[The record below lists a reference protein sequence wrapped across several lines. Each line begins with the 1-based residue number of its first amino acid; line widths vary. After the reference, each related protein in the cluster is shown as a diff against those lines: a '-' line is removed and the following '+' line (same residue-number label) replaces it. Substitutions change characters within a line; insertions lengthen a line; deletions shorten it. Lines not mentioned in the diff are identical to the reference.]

1 MQPTLSTLNLVETA
15 DYIRSLQLDN
25 GAILWNL
32 NDKLDPWDHVE
43 AAMGL
48 TVAGMHS
55 QAQKAYQ
62 WLADNQLPDGS
73 WKAAYYFGNNTYAP
87 TAPTGKETNFIAYV
101 ATGVWHYFLT
111 TKDHNFLLRFFPVMQ
126 RALDFVLQFQH
137 REGEISWAVD
147 AHNNPEPDA
156 LLTACASIARSLEYG
171 IQAAQTLGQPHAHW
185 QQAWQKLAQA
195 ILHKPQRFDRTW
207 ESKQRFAMDWYYP
220 VLAGLYNPEDAA
232 HRLEQR
238 WKEFVEPTLGCRCVS
253 DEPWVTMAETS
264 ELIMAL
270 VMAHKPA
277 KAQALFE
284 TLAQWQ
290 QADGGYV
297 TGYVF
302 RDKTIWPEDKT
313 SWTAGAVLLAADALY
328 DLTPAANIFT
338 REAFA
343 WQACQA

>member
-1 MQPTLSTLNLVETA
+1 MHPTLKALNLDITA
-15 DYIRSLQLDN
+15 HYIRSLQLDN

-48 TVAGMHS
+48 TVAGMYPE
-55 QAQKAYQ
+55 AKRAYQ
-62 WLADNQLPDGS
+62 WLADNQLADGS
-73 WKAAYYFGNNTYAP
+73 WQAAYYFGSNTAQAE
-87 TAPTGKETNFIAYV
+87 TPTGKETNFVAYV

-111 TKDHNFLLRFFPVMQ
+111 TGDNAFLTHFFPVMQ
-126 RALDFVLQFQH
+126 RGLNFVLQFQH
-137 REGEISWAVD
+137 PEGDISWAVD
-147 AHNNPEPDA
+147 AQNQPAPDA

-171 IQAAQTLGQPHAHW
+171 IQAAQHLEQPDEQW
-185 QQAWQKLAQA
+185 QLAWRKLSNA
-195 ILHKPQRFDRTW
+195 IRHKPLRFDRTW

-220 VLAGLYNPEDAA
+220 ILAGLYSADHAA
-232 HRLEQR
+232 KQLEQR
-238 WKEFVEPTLGCRCVS
+238 WDEFVKPQLGCRCVS
-253 DEPWVTMAETS
+253 DEPWVTMAETG
-264 ELIMAL
+264 ELVIAL
-270 VMAHKPA
+270 VMAQQHQ

-290 QADGGYV
+290 QSDGGFV

-302 RDKTIWPEDKT
+302 KDDTIWPEDKT

-328 DLTPAANIFT
+328 KLTPAAGLFT
-338 REAFA
+338 QPAFD